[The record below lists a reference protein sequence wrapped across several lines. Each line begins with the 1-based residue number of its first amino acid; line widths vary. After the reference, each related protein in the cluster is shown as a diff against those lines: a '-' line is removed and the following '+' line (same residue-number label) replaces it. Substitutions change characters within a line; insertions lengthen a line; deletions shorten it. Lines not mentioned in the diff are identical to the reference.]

1 MFHVS
6 SLFLY
11 CQSNSREFFNQYLE
25 GVEILLLSTE
35 VRRHAVSDRCEV
47 FEDPTVSFLPV
58 MFSDLKGI
66 IQQILME

>member
-1 MFHVS
+1 
-6 SLFLY
+6 
-11 CQSNSREFFNQYLE
+11 LE